1 MKWVV
6 RGRFK
11 MGGGWTTFTKEVE
24 APSEK
29 LAREYVYSIIGS
41 NHKTMR
47 KHIIIEEVRRCGSEA
62 D

>member
-1 MKWVV
+1 MKWVI

-11 MGGGWTTFTKEVE
+11 MGKEWMPFTKEVE

-41 NHKTMR
+41 NHKTLR
-47 KHIIIEEVRRCGSEA
+47 KHIIIEEVKKYGSEA